1 MRKKNEEKDITT
13 KLIDLCII
21 NEINESNQYILLL
34 GKQAEFY
41 QNYLLHLEETKPFF
55 FQKKKLKKH
64 QEEIDNCQN
73 KIMELYKK
81 MEEEID
87 AIYEMQESLKDK

>member
-21 NEINESNQYILLL
+21 NEINKSNQYILLL

-41 QNYLLHLEETKPFF
+41 QDYLLHLEDTKPFF

-87 AIYEMQESLKDK
+87 VVYKMQKNLKNK